1 MEAHPEMVRVPAR
14 GRDTQRASVIW
25 RRDGKVRVEL
35 WTSPG
40 WNRHSAPSGRCVTL
54 PESKVTPA
62 PGDRPSILGAAFA
75 PVTIGTSSQGVEWVA
90 YYPEDVAPMT
100 EAFEAMEAATLEA
113 EMLDFSV
120 ETMGYCHGVNLR
132 PMFSKVWP

>member
-62 PGDRPSILGAAFA
+62 PGDRPSIFGDIT
-75 PVTIGTSSQGVEWVA
+75 VT
-90 YYPEDVAPMT
+90 
-100 EAFEAMEAATLEA
+100 A
-113 EMLDFSV
+113 EELALDFSV

-132 PMFSKVWP
+132 PMFSRVWP

>member
-1 MEAHPEMVRVPAR
+1 MDTATTHPEMVRVPAR

-35 WTSPG
+35 WTAPT
-40 WNRHSAPSGRCVTL
+40 WNYCSRPSGKRVTL
-54 PESKVTPA
+54 DEAVVVTVDEKPA
-62 PGDRPSILGAAFA
+62 TD
-75 PVTIGTSSQGVEWVA
+75 
-90 YYPEDVAPMT
+90 
-100 EAFEAMEAATLEA
+100 ATLDERPTA

-120 ETMGYCHGVNLR
+120 EAMGYCHGVHMR